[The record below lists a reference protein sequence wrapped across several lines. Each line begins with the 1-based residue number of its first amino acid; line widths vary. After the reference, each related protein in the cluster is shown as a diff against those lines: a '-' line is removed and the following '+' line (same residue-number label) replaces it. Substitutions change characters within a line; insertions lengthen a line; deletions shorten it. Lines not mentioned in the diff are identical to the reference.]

1 MAELAAVLLAMV
13 SSSLYAAASALQA
26 LEARRAPA
34 AQALRASLLGSL
46 VRRKLWLAGTGS
58 SVLGW
63 VLQAVALSLA
73 SVALVQPALGLGLIV
88 LLVLGSRLLHERVG
102 AREVAGAVAI
112 AASVG
117 VLAWAGPAE
126 ATSFTTGGSW
136 AVAIAIALTAV
147 APFALRLAGRAGGL
161 PTSIVAGLGWAC
173 VGLATALG
181 VSALSDR
188 RWLLMLAWGA
198 GVLLASGATLLAE
211 MTALQTWPATRSI
224 PVVFGLEMALP
235 AALAPVLSSGASP
248 PHPLVFALALAGACA
263 GAAVLGS
270 TKTVAS
276 QLAPESAEPVPG
288 TTAPAPG

>member
-34 AQALRASLLGSL
+34 AQALRASLLGSSSAASCGWPG
-46 VRRKLWLAGTGS
+46 RRS

-198 GVLLASGATLLAE
+198 GV
-211 MTALQTWPATRSI
+211 RSR
-224 PVVFGLEMALP
+224 
-235 AALAPVLSSGASP
+235 AARPCSRR
-248 PHPLVFALALAGACA
+248 
-263 GAAVLGS
+263 
-270 TKTVAS
+270 
-276 QLAPESAEPVPG
+276 
-288 TTAPAPG
+288 

>member
-1 MAELAAVLLAMV
+1 VAELAAVLLAML

-46 VRRKLWLAGTGS
+46 VRRKLWLAGTAS

-63 VLQAVALSLA
+63 VLQAAALSLA

-88 LLVLGSRLLHERVG
+88 LLVLGSRVLHERVG
-102 AREVAGAVAI
+102 VREVCGAVAI
-112 AASVG
+112 ATSVA

-126 ATSFTTGGSW
+126 ATTFTTGGSW
-136 AVAIAIALTAV
+136 AVAIAIVLTAA
-147 APFALRLAGRAGGL
+147 APFALRVAGHAGGL

-198 GVLLASGATLLAE
+198 GVLVASGATLLSE
-211 MTALQTWPATRSI
+211 MTALQSWPATRSI

-235 AALAPVLSSGASP
+235 AALTPVLSSGASP

-263 GAAVLGS
+263 GAVVLGS

-276 QLAPESAEPVPG
+276 QLAPESAEAVSG

>member
-1 MAELAAVLLAMV
+1 VAELAAVLLAML

-34 AQALRASLLGSL
+34 AQALRASLLGGL

-63 VLQAVALSLA
+63 VLQAAALSLA

-88 LLVLGSRLLHERVG
+88 LLVLGSRVLHERVG

-112 AASVG
+112 AGSVA

-126 ATSFTTGGSW
+126 ATSFTTAGSW
-136 AVAIAIALTAV
+136 AVAVAIALTAA
-147 APFALRLAGRAGGL
+147 APFALRLAGRSGGL

-173 VGLATALG
+173 VGLATALA

-188 RWLLMLAWGA
+188 RWLVMLAWGA
-198 GVLLASGATLLAE
+198 GVLLASGSTLLAE
-211 MTALQTWPATRSI
+211 MTALQSWPATRSI

-276 QLAPESAEPVPG
+276 QLAPESAQPVPG